1 MAGLDTLRSEI
12 KDLSRDEAVVYMVE
26 SNFQRSTI
34 LPSEKA
40 FAYKMRN
47 EAMKRQAG
55 RHSKENESPLGID
68 SLGKQTLEI
77 LGENTGDSRNQI
89 HRYIRLTYMLM
100 TRLGVDTSLYY
111 SNEDFKDI
119 VNFNTEDALNAL
131 GYATGDISEMALSEI
146 AKTVLSL
153 DRANRTFENP
163 QRSEYNNN
171 TIQPERRLEHDRDSL
186 HQTGR
191 LQSAQPDLTRTAEG
205 RAGNVRS
212 DEAQIPERASQDPVL
227 QPPDE
232 MQADREPVRD
242 RTDGAED
249 GERSYPSD
257 GTGSGRDGA
266 AEGTGSAQLGEKDEQ
281 HPTGGERNRDGQG
294 DLHRITPDGQTQRDD
309 EPALSLS
316 TTFGLAD
323 RIYDYLTDY
332 IINFYEEADGEPLE
346 VVEDGSDPVVVAR
359 IEHDLHDTEIMRA
372 MLEYFSET
380 YDRRDNDEEINE
392 QYDLIFD
399 AVKERIDSLEP
410 FDLDDRFVSGDTRF
424 DVFDED
430 GERLKYPFFGVD
442 EVVNEIFATTP
453 YLSASLE
460 DIGAYLEGVSD
471 TDRRIEYIRSI
482 FNNDFTE
489 IILADDMHELLNAKY
504 NSLWSS
510 VLHGIISSNSDI
522 VAVAQEQIGNVGGQ
536 PYWSWYGF
544 GSRVEWCC
552 CFVSWCANECGYID
566 AGVIPKYSVVD
577 DGVNWFK
584 SKGQWIDGS
593 AEPLP
598 GMIIFFDWE
607 DDGLDGSGDH
617 MGIVEK
623 VEGGRVYTIEGN
635 ASDKCQELSYSVG
648 YHEILGYGFYESNS
662 SSAGSGDVASQ
673 VWTRLKSYGYSDSVA
688 AGIIGNMMRECG
700 GDTLDLDWDIV
711 GHYNGDEFYGLC
723 QWCLSYTPPGFKG
736 STVIAQCDY
745 LKQTIQ
751 SAFANYG
758 GNYGG
763 ITYIEF
769 LQSDTRTR
777 CGDYASEDNRRAN
790 NAERAYNHFH

>member
-1 MAGLDTLRSEI
+1 MAEVRTKESQKAPVKTLNRAQNMAQRIRSGVKVTE
-12 KDLSRDEAVVYMVE
+12 KQAVDAAQSHEE
-26 SNFQRSTI
+26 S
-34 LPSEKA
+34 
-40 FAYKMRN
+40 Y
-47 EAMKRQAG
+47 
-55 RHSKENESPLGID
+55 
-68 SLGKQTLEI
+68 
-77 LGENTGDSRNQI
+77 
-89 HRYIRLTYMLM
+89 
-100 TRLGVDTSLYY
+100 
-111 SNEDFKDI
+111 
-119 VNFNTEDALNAL
+119 NAHN
-131 GYATGDISEMALSEI
+131 A
-146 AKTVLSL
+146 
-153 DRANRTFENP
+153 
-163 QRSEYNNN
+163 
-171 TIQPERRLEHDRDSL
+171 
-186 HQTGR
+186 
-191 LQSAQPDLTRTAEG
+191 
-205 RAGNVRS
+205 
-212 DEAQIPERASQDPVL
+212 
-227 QPPDE
+227 
-232 MQADREPVRD
+232 
-242 RTDGAED
+242 
-249 GERSYPSD
+249 
-257 GTGSGRDGA
+257 
-266 AEGTGSAQLGEKDEQ
+266 
-281 HPTGGERNRDGQG
+281 
-294 DLHRITPDGQTQRDD
+294 
-309 EPALSLS
+309 
-316 TTFGLAD
+316 
-323 RIYDYLTDY
+323 
-332 IINFYEEADGEPLE
+332 
-346 VVEDGSDPVVVAR
+346 
-359 IEHDLHDTEIMRA
+359 
-372 MLEYFSET
+372 
-380 YDRRDNDEEINE
+380 
-392 QYDLIFD
+392 
-399 AVKERIDSLEP
+399 DSLESKVKNSADTAVRQTGKATRKVAEKGKEKVEEKAKDAVQRYRQKKAEQNVRQSQSASRTSSQATDAAKQKTTNSKAVRTKMTDP
-410 FDLDDRFVSGDTRF
+410 AKKTIRNKAAKSSKNTIKTAGKQSVKTAKQTVRTSKQTAKATIKTSKEAAKAVQKTAKATAKAAKKAAQAARAAAKAAAKAAKAAVKILIKIVQAIIAAIKSLITAIAAGGWVAVIVIVVIMLIALILCSIFGIFYSGEDSGTGMTMRTAVSDINNEFNQEIEDIKSSNTYDVLDMSGAKAEWKEVLAVYAVKMNMDLDNPQEVMTM
-424 DVFDED
+424 DESKKQKLRD
-430 GERLKYPFFGVD
+430 IFWD
-442 EVVNEIFATTP
+442 MNEISHNITTESKTTTSGSGTSATETTTTTKT
-453 YLSASLE
+453 LHITVTHKTADEMASQYHFSQ
-460 DIGAYLEGVSD
+460 DQIDS
-471 TDRRIEYIRSI
+471 
-482 FNNDFTE
+482 
-489 IILADDMHELLNAKY
+489 MHELLDAKY

-510 VLHGIISSNSDI
+510 VLHGIVSSNSDI
-522 VAVAQEQIGNVGGQ
+522 VAVAQEQIGNVGGE

-607 DDGLDGSGDH
+607 YDGLDGSGDH
-617 MGIVEK
+617 TGIVEK

-769 LQSDTRTR
+769 LQSDTRTAAIAFERVYER
-777 CGDYASEDNRRAN
+777 CGDYANEDNRRAN